1 MRYADIKFNDIANAP
16 GIAVSLYVQGC
27 PHRCPG
33 CFNPET
39 WNKEGGKEFTQEDIK
54 RIIEGLTANGINRS
68 LCILGGE
75 PLWDCNQDWVNIL
88 ICEVKSKLPE
98 TKIYIWTGYLF
109 EDLMKEKNLVLR
121 NILNFSDYL
130 IDGPFIQE
138 EKDLRLKM
146 RGSRNQRIINLTE
159 TLKYGKIIIEEN

>member
-1 MRYADIKFNDIANAP
+1 MRYADIKFNDTANAP

-39 WNKEGGKEFTQEDIK
+39 WNKEGGKEFTYEDIK

-75 PLWDCNQDWVNIL
+75 PLWGCNQDWVNTL
-88 ICEVKSKLPE
+88 ICEVKSKLPN

-109 EDLMKEKNLVLR
+109 EDLMKEKNLILR